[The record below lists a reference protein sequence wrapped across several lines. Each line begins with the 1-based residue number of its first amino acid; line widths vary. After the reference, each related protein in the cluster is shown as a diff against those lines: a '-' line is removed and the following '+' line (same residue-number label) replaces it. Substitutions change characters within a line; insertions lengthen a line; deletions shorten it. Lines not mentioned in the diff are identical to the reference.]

1 MSELT
6 CGKHSTSS
14 MLLKAIVNQIANEKE
29 NGNEFAKVE
38 INIIGFALN
47 VHPLAI
53 KSAARLVHRG
63 REHVW

>member
-1 MSELT
+1 MPELT
-6 CGKHSTSS
+6 RGKHSTSS

-47 VHPLAI
+47 VHPSAI
-53 KSAARLVHRG
+53 KSAARFVHRG